1 MRTLILEKKIPLM
14 DYAKNKAEK
23 IRKNFSTNS
32 LGKNEDIEFIDN
44 MIEYLEKNYNSQ
56 IKNNSLYLNYWYLVL
71 DLIYLKTKKQKL

>member
-1 MRTLILEKKIPLM
+1 M

-23 IRKNFSTNS
+23 IKKNFSTNS